1 MGEPFDVALRVL
13 KASLDQ
19 QMFVQQP
26 LSPDEMI
33 NLRQAQE
40 AGAPYAEV
48 NPLSDMPTANTEHW
62 KRKYAGDG
70 ATQMDNSRYS
80 RGTMARPIQGMLAR
94 RGGTGLL
101 AQRGHPSE
109 TYLQSHP
116 QSEAD
121 SFDLLQQGHTPA
133 TMMAQF
139 GGLMNPITGMN
150 QGDLNIPHNQVGGE
164 ERGRLISG
172 NRGMQGVESLP
183 PGMMPFQQPDE
194 YKPNQRRVAQNMAP
208 APPINQGS
216 LGMSVEEANAMF
228 ATSEPMDDAWSTLMK
243 GKKKTKPFHGY
254 NPNKHSKKG
263 GLNAKG
269 RAAAKRKSGANLKP
283 PVTTKPS
290 KLKPGGKKAK
300 RRKSFCARMT
310 GVKGP
315 TSKKGKLTPKGAS
328 LKRWNC

>member
-19 QMFVQQP
+19 QMYAQTPMSQQ
-26 LSPDEMI
+26 EQQ
-33 NLRQAQE
+33 QAFAQMQQ
-40 AGAPYAEV
+40 
-48 NPLSDMPTANTEHW
+48 NPMGTP
-62 KRKYAGDG
+62 
-70 ATQMDNSRYS
+70 MDNRLAFPAGSPAGFNQEYAMANQATDQSRTM
-80 RGTMARPIQGMLAR
+80 GTMHPAIEGMLRR
-94 RGGTGLL
+94 RGGTANVDPRQNQGNPTRITRTPEFNRDAYDLRQQGKGP
-101 AQRGHPSE
+101 ADVRGQMHPTLGMQQGDMNIPGGMDMAGHERNLNS
-109 TYLQSHP
+109 
-116 QSEAD
+116 A
-121 SFDLLQQGHTPA
+121 LQQGVVPL
-133 TMMAQF
+133 Q
-139 GGLMNPITGMN
+139 
-150 QGDLNIPHNQVGGE
+150 
-164 ERGRLISG
+164 
-172 NRGMQGVESLP
+172 
-183 PGMMPFQQPDE
+183 PGMMPFQQPLQFQ
-194 YKPNQRRVAQNMAP
+194 PPVRRPQRPMAP
-208 APPINQGS
+208 APPTNPELRNMS
-216 LGMSVEEANAMF
+216 LTDANAIF

-300 RRKSFCARMT
+300 RRKSFCARMA